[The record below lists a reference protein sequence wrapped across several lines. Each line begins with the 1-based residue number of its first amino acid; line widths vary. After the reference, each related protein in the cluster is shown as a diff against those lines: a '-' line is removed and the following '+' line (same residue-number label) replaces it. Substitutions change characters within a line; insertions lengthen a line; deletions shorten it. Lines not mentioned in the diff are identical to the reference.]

1 MRHQHRQQW
10 PAVAAVPLKA
20 MRLRDLRLLLSL
32 LGIAF
37 VGLTAW
43 SLRYFSRYQ
52 PLTSL
57 AQSYVQPGLGQIALQ
72 ATDVLVVAHEGGRRR
87 WRVSARTL
95 TFSRDRR
102 TVSVDGIKQGLLYDA
117 QGRPEASL
125 TAGHAV
131 YQTTFGPI
139 SDSALG
145 ILRMDTQI
153 RAVLLNASHPVL
165 QSQALVWNSLNNHLS
180 SPGPLTAALPH
191 LSVTAGNA
199 TYDLPPIGTAVTAR
213 GTLHLGGG
221 IRAIVHSTRGLTTVT
236 CPGLTWD
243 AAKNLAQSL
252 GPVNAQ
258 IPGGWGTATAA
269 AISVDTRQGNLT
281 GQGFQGTLRLPREVQ

>member
-1 MRHQHRQQW
+1 MSLRH
-10 PAVAAVPLKA
+10 
-20 MRLRDLRLLLSL
+20 LRLLLSL

-57 AQSYVQPGLGQIALQ
+57 AQSYAQPGLGQIALQ

-87 WRVSARTL
+87 WRVSAKTL

-102 TVSVDGIKQGLLYDA
+102 TISVDGIKQGLLYDG

-139 SDSALG
+139 SDAALG
-145 ILRMDTQI
+145 ILRLDTQI
-153 RAVLLNASHPVL
+153 RVVLLNAQHPVL
-165 QSQALVWNSLNNHLS
+165 QSQALVWDSLQNRLS
-180 SPGPLTAALPH
+180 SPGPLTAALPR

-199 TYDLPPIGTAVTAR
+199 AYDLPPGGKANAAR

-221 IRAIVHSTRGLTTVT
+221 IRAVVHSPRGPTTLS
-236 CPGLTWD
+236 CPALTWD
-243 AAKNLAQSL
+243 ASQSMARSI
-252 GPVNAQ
+252 GPVTAQ
-258 IPGGWGTATAA
+258 IPGDLGSATAA
-269 AISVDTRQGNLT
+269 TAEVNTQTGDLT
-281 GQGFQGTLRLPREVQ
+281 THGFAGTLRLSREVQ

>member
-1 MRHQHRQQW
+1 
-10 PAVAAVPLKA
+10 

-37 VGLTAW
+37 VALTAW
-43 SLRYFSRYQ
+43 SLHYFSRYQ

-57 AQSYVQPGLGQIALQ
+57 AQNYVQPGLGQIALQ
-72 ATDVLVVAHEGGRRR
+72 ASDVLVVAHEGGRRR

-102 TVSVDGIKQGLLYDA
+102 TVSVDGIKQGLLYDER
-117 QGRPEASL
+117 GRPEAAL

-139 SDSALG
+139 SSAAAGTLQ
-145 ILRMDTQI
+145 MDTQI
-153 RAVLLNASHPVL
+153 RAVLLNAQRPVL
-165 QSQALVWNSLNNHLS
+165 QTQVLTWDSLRGELS
-180 SPGPLTAALPH
+180 SPGPLTATVPR

-199 TYDLPPIGTAVTAR
+199 TYNAPPGGAAGTVHGILR
-213 GTLHLGGG
+213 LGGG
-221 IRAIVHSTRGLTTVT
+221 IQAVVHSPRGLTTLS

-243 AAKNLAQSL
+243 ASGYSVRSL
-252 GPVNAQ
+252 GPVIAQ
-258 IPGGWGTATAA
+258 IPGGWGTATAS
-269 AISVDTRQGNLT
+269 AIQVDTRQGNLT
-281 GQGFQGTLRLPREVQ
+281 GQGFQGTLRLPSEVQ

>member
-1 MRHQHRQQW
+1 M
-10 PAVAAVPLKA
+10 P
-20 MRLRDLRLLLSL
+20 LRDLRLLLSL

-43 SLRYFSRYQ
+43 SLHYFSRYQ

-57 AQSYVQPGLGQIALQ
+57 AQGYVQPGLGQIALQ

-87 WRVSARTL
+87 WRVSAQTL

-102 TVSVDGIKQGLLYDA
+102 TVSVDGIRQGLLYDG
-117 QGRPEASL
+117 QGRTEASL

-139 SDSALG
+139 SDSAAG
-145 ILRMDTQI
+145 TLRLDTQI
-153 RAVLLNASHPVL
+153 RAVLLTAQHPVL
-165 QSQALVWNSLNNHLS
+165 QAQTLVWNSLNNRLS
-180 SPGPLTAALPH
+180 SPSPLTAILPR
-191 LSVTAGNA
+191 LSVKAGNA
-199 TYDLPPIGTAVTAR
+199 DYDLPPGGTTNAAQ
-213 GTLHLGGG
+213 GTLRLGGG
-221 IRAIVHSTRGLTTVT
+221 IHAVVHSTRGVTTLS

-243 AAKNLAQSL
+243 AARNLAQSL
-252 GPVNAQ
+252 GPVTAQ

-269 AISVDTRQGNLT
+269 SVAVDTRQGNLT
-281 GQGFQGTLRLPREVQ
+281 GQGFRGTLRLPREVQ